1 MAELKEKVDTDLL
14 QFLINIGLVGVEKNL
29 FKEARAIFSAVAQA
43 RPESMEIKLVQ
54 SLALVLMG
62 DFVKGGQLA
71 SEVLEKHKGNELAN
85 GILALSLMCLKQETE
100 AVPLAESL
108 LKSGK
113 DENAKQFA
121 QKVIDM
127 QSKVLPLQTLQKEQY
142 ENITQ

>member
-62 DFVKGGQLA
+62 DFVEGGQLA

-127 QSKVLPLQTLQKEQY
+127 QNKVLPLQTLQKEQY